1 MSIIGRARSPVPVA
15 GNEGDVRIARLTI
28 LVCLGVAIGCG
39 DDGDESASQ
48 PPPTSATQAS
58 APDLR
63 GVVAYCEG
71 RKELGMTRAIIPDAT
86 VERIKE
92 AATAYKEDP
101 TSELRRD
108 LTALDGCTPATDG
121 LVAAALSGQTPGEVK
136 EVEPPDPQLEFVNNC
151 DYRDDLNEYSFVASG
166 TLTNTGNIGII
177 VRFKAEWKLLGS
189 DPVTTAK
196 TVRIKPGRD
205 KDVQVSQPVTGEQID
220 AHQSADGECETDVEI
235 VNVFGNVT
243 PSE

>member
-1 MSIIGRARSPVPVA
+1 
-15 GNEGDVRIARLTI
+15 VRIARLTI
-28 LVCLGVAIGCG
+28 LVCLGVAIGCS

-48 PPPTSATQAS
+48 PPPTSATQVS
-58 APDLR
+58 APVLS

-71 RKELGMTRAIIPDAT
+71 RKESGMTRAVIPDAT

-92 AATAYKEDP
+92 AATAYKENP

-121 LVAAALSGQTPGEVK
+121 LVAAALSGPTPGEVK
-136 EVEPPDPQLEFVNNC
+136 EVEPPDPQLQFVNNC
-151 DYRDDLNEYSFVASG
+151 DYLRGDDLDGYSFVASG

-177 VRFKAEWKLLGS
+177 VRFKAEWTLLGS

-196 TVRIKPGRD
+196 TVQIKPGRD
-205 KDVQVSQPVTGEQID
+205 KDVQVSLPGTGQQID
-220 AHQSADGECETDVEI
+220 AHQRADEECETDVEI